1 MRTPKYLSHSSLSLW
16 GKNKEEFYM
25 CHLAETRA
33 PKIAQE
39 NYMSIGA
46 SFDAYAKSA
55 LHERLFGKGTD
66 PAFEFQ
72 TIFET
77 QVEPHNRDFSLAAGQ
92 YVFDC
97 YRLTGAFDE
106 LLEML
111 QKSKE
116 TPRFEFEVTGEIG
129 GVPFLGKPDCRFVH
143 ECGVHVILDWK
154 VKGFCSKYS
163 ASPSKLFRLCR
174 DGYGEPY
181 KPSRT
186 HMKCHPEYM
195 PYDHHGLEICETY
208 LEAGNTEYAD
218 QLCKYGWL
226 LGEQIG
232 DEEVVAFIDEIV
244 SKAMPEGYPLLRIAQ
259 HRGRISSAH
268 QNLVLT
274 QAQECWTA
282 ITSGWIF
289 SDLSREESD
298 VLCQHLE
305 KKVVALQSDGSLE
318 EDMFAK
324 MARPQFRR

>member
-16 GKNKEEFYM
+16 GKNKEEFYL

-33 PKIAQE
+33 PKMPQE
-39 NYMSIGA
+39 NFMSIGA

-55 LHERLFGKGTD
+55 LHERLFGKGSD
-66 PAFEFQ
+66 PVFEFQ
-72 TIFET
+72 TIFEA
-77 QVEPHNRDFSLAAGQ
+77 QVEPHNRDFALQAGQ
-92 YVFDC
+92 YVFDA
-97 YRLTGAFDE
+97 YKLTGAFDE
-106 LLEML
+106 LLAML

-174 DGYGEPY
+174 DGYEAPY
-181 KPSRT
+181 KPSKT
-186 HMKCHPEYM
+186 HMKCHPDYV
-195 PYDHHGLEICETY
+195 PYDHHGLEICQTY

-244 SKAMPEGYPLLRIAQ
+244 SKSMPEGYPLLRVAQ
-259 HRGRISSAH
+259 HRARISSAH
-268 QNLVLT
+268 QTTVLT

-282 ITSGWIF
+282 ITTGWIF
-289 SDLSREESD
+289 RDLPREESD
-298 VLCQHLE
+298 ALCNHLE
-305 KKVVALQSDGSLE
+305 KKAIVIQSDGSLDE
-318 EDMFAK
+318 NLFAK